1 MPEQPPIS
9 LLRQREIEAR
19 IVGPIFRAFAR
30 EIGEERARQI
40 LAGVIR
46 ELARASGCDA
56 ARRAGGNDLVH
67 FAAAKERW
75 RQDDALSLEVLR
87 EDAQGLD
94 FNVTR
99 CRYAEMYRALGL
111 EDLGGLLSCGRD
123 AAMIE
128 GFNPDVELTRTQ
140 TIMEGAGHC
149 DFRYRLR
156 PPASPSTPGQDRD
169 GSP

>member
-1 MPEQPPIS
+1 MPEHQPLS

-30 EIGEERARQI
+30 EIGAERARQI

-46 ELARASGCDA
+46 ELARESGCDA
-56 ARRAGGNDLVH
+56 ARRVGGNDLAH
-67 FAAAKERW
+67 FALAKERW
-75 RQDDALSLEVLR
+75 RQDDALTLEVLR
-87 EDAQGLD
+87 QDDQALD

-99 CRYAEMYRALGL
+99 CRFAEMYRALGL

-149 DFRYRLR
+149 DFRYRIR
-156 PPASPSTPGQDRD
+156 RD
-169 GSP
+169 ENAEGAPEV